1 VTRVVT
7 LFGPMSLEGRI
18 LVELFMNESFCN
30 THVVVGVKAQLTFP
44 EIVREFDIFPVAAPP
59 DNAIIGN
66 GVCAAVTINISS
78 AFEALT
84 PLGIKDDTDEDA

>member
-1 VTRVVT
+1 
-7 LFGPMSLEGRI
+7 MEGRI

-44 EIVREFDIFPVAAPP
+44 EIVREFDIFPAVAAPP

-66 GVCAAVTINISS
+66 GVCAAVTINISN
-78 AFEALT
+78 ALLALT
-84 PLGIKDDTDEDA
+84 PLGIRDDTEEDA